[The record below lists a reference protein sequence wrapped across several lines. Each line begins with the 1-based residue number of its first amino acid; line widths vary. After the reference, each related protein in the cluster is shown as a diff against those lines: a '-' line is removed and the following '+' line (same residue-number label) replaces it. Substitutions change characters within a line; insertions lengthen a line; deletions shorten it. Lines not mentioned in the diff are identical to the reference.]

1 MWHIRMGMGIRGS
14 TNSRTAEQPNYER
27 GKVKG
32 LDLYTSVGHL
42 LAERGL
48 TLALAESC
56 TGGLI
61 SHRITMVPGSSAYF
75 LGGVVSYANSAKEH
89 ILGVDHGAL
98 KAQGAVSAVVA
109 EQMADGVRERF
120 GADIGISVTGIA
132 GPDGGSP
139 EKPVGLVFMGFANP
153 RGEVNVRRY
162 KFDGDR
168 LAIKQQTCSAA
179 MEWLREYLNE
189 EGGSP

>member
-1 MWHIRMGMGIRGS
+1 M
-14 TNSRTAEQPNYER
+14 
-27 GKVKG
+27 
-32 LDLYTSVGHL
+32 
-42 LAERGL
+42 
-48 TLALAESC
+48 
-56 TGGLI
+56 
-61 SHRITMVPGSSAYF
+61 
-75 LGGVVSYANSAKEH
+75 
-89 ILGVDHGAL
+89 
-98 KAQGAVSAVVA
+98 
-109 EQMADGVRERF
+109 RERF